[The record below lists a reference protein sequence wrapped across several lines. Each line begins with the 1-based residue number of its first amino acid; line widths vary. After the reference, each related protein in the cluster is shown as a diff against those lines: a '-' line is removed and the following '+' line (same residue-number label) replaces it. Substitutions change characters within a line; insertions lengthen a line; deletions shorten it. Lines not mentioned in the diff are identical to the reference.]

1 MKSRL
6 LIVLLIAFVAM
17 GLGLKAAQNEVLSP
31 VQVINRSMQSVVA
44 LYVDGYDG
52 CVGTGFYI
60 GDGKIVTA
68 GHITAD
74 CDIAYVEFEDGTTCE
89 VLREYM
95 HSDYDCGFIFVE
107 PVDKPALRFDADGV
121 VRGEITY
128 MVGNPSGNT
137 FIATTGIVSGWV
149 EVEGWF
155 GDIVMILTD
164 AAAHRGNSGSPLIDE
179 DGEVIGL
186 YVGTSRLTRCNDFP
200 NGCAVNVQVSD
211 ILAALAV
218 AMEE

>member
-1 MKSRL
+1 MKLRL
-6 LIVLLIAFVAM
+6 LFVLLIAIVAM
-17 GLGLKAAQNEVLSP
+17 GLGLKAAQEQATP
-31 VQVINRSMQSVVA
+31 VQTINRSMQSVVA

-68 GHITAD
+68 GHLTES
-74 CDIAYVEFEDGTTCE
+74 DIAHVKFEDGTTCE
-89 VLREYM
+89 VLNQYV
-95 HSDYDCGFIFVE
+95 HGDYDCGFIFVE

-128 MVGNPSGNT
+128 MVGNPTGNT

-186 YVGTSRLTRCNDFP
+186 YVGTSRLTNCNDFP

-211 ILAALAV
+211 ILAALEV

>member
-1 MKSRL
+1 MKLRL
-6 LIVLLIAFVAM
+6 LFVLLIAIVAM
-17 GLGLKAAQNEVLSP
+17 GFGLKAAQEQATP
-31 VQVINRSMQSVVA
+31 VQIINRSMQSVVA
-44 LYVDGYDG
+44 LYMDGYDG

-68 GHITAD
+68 GHLTEI
-74 CDIAYVEFEDGTTCE
+74 DIAYVKFEDGTTCE
-89 VLREYM
+89 VLNQYVHE
-95 HSDYDCGFIFVE
+95 DYDCGFIFVE

-128 MVGNPSGNT
+128 MVGNPTGNT

-186 YVGTSRLTRCNDFP
+186 YVGTSRLTNCNDFP

-211 ILAALAV
+211 ILAALEV